1 MFDRIGQGIYWDRL
15 WRLVDG
21 CTPCSPGCEHCW
33 SARESTRMAFNPN
46 PKIHLPVAQLT
57 TMSRIGW
64 TGEIRLRESNLDL
77 PLRTKKPQSWLILND
92 LFHKQVPNSF
102 IDQALDVMEVCPQ
115 HIFLLLT
122 KRATLIKGKLYG
134 IKLGGGDYIPNVW
147 PGVTIV
153 NQGEADRKIR
163 ELVKIPATVRWL
175 SIEPMLGPI
184 DLKLNEYIN
193 CLWGSWKLK
202 RLIKWV
208 VLGGESGPGARP
220 MHPDWARSVRDQCQE
235 AGVPFYF
242 KQWGEWVGASQA
254 RIFDAAT
261 WEGRGTQPFGD
272 YQEVYRIGKK
282 TAGRLLDGKECSE
295 LPICK

>member
-21 CTPCSPGCEHCW
+21 CTPISPGCENCW

-64 TGEIRLRESNLDL
+64 TGEIRLRENNLDL

-102 IDQALDVMEVCPQ
+102 IDQALDVMEACPQ

-122 KRATLIKGKLYG
+122 KRATLIKEKLYG

-147 PGVTIV
+147 LGITIC
-153 NQGEADRKIR
+153 NQAEADEKILD
-163 ELVKIPATVRWL
+163 LVKIIGFKKLL

-184 DLKLNEYIN
+184 TLPYLFKKDRM
-193 CLWGSWKLK
+193 SWPI
-202 RLIKWV
+202 RWV
-208 VLGGESGPGARP
+208 ICGGESGPGARP
-220 MHPDWARSVRDQCQE
+220 MHPEWARSVRDQCQE
-235 AGVPFYF
+235 AGVPLFF
-242 KQWGEWVGASQA
+242 KKHGSWNERYYKGS
-254 RIFDAAT
+254 RYDAT
-261 WEGRGTQPFGD
+261 NT
-272 YQEVYRIGKK
+272 
-282 TAGRLLDGKECSE
+282 GRLLDGMEWNE